1 MRCAP
6 LMLVHTIHILNSCKM
21 NTEIQLP
28 TVVQS
33 ATLKLSEN
41 AIGTFGS
48 LTESAVTYDFVDK
61 NLANPDTALIILA
74 IDANRKEEK
83 YILSKE
89 LSRKYYAKEITFN
102 QLFDLGVRTGV
113 GDKGEIVNVIC
124 APAERTSIDATKVRA
139 KASPFAPKSTMTDAE
154 IKALVNVEY

>member
-1 MRCAP
+1 
-6 LMLVHTIHILNSCKM
+6 M

-48 LTESAVTYDFVDK
+48 LTESAVKYDFVDK
-61 NLANPDTALIILA
+61 NLANPDTALIVIA

-124 APAERTSIDATKVRA
+124 APAERTSIDATKARA
-139 KASPFAPKSTMTDAE
+139 AAKPFAPKSSMTDE
-154 IKALVNVEY
+154 QIKALVNVEY